1 MTSRSLFIRSLG
13 VAATLA
19 AVTFCSLNA
28 QAEIVFGNL
37 GASGTTP
44 LGTTN
49 TDIGTQDPVDINW
62 LAQGF
67 NTGTS
72 SNLTISAVTLGIF
85 GSDAGTIPLTVSI
98 FASGPGGGPA
108 ALPLYT
114 SSVTNV
120 GSTTKYAFNFTGAVL
135 QPNTDYFIVPSGGS
149 WYWNTGSPAA
159 PLGQNASGYSY
170 VSTLESYS
178 QGVTPAGPWE
188 TAGSTRYSVS
198 VEAVPEPSSLVMA
211 GLGAGGLAML
221 ERTRRRRRKAVH
233 ADAVEADDYLG

>member
-1 MTSRSLFIRSLG
+1 MKSKSLFIRSLG
-13 VAATLA
+13 AAATLA
-19 AVTFCSLNA
+19 AVAFCSLNA

-37 GASGTTP
+37 GASGSTT

-62 LAQGF
+62 IAQGF

-72 SNLTISAVTLGIF
+72 SNLTISSVTLGIF
-85 GSDAGTIPLTVSI
+85 GSDGDAIPLTVSI
-98 FASGPGGGPA
+98 FASGTGGVPA
-108 ALPLYT
+108 ASPLFT
-114 SSVTNV
+114 SSITNV
-120 GSTTKYAFNFTGAVL
+120 GSTGKYAFNFTSAVL

-159 PLGQNASGYSY
+159 PVGQNASGYTY
-170 VSTLESYS
+170 VSTLESYN
-178 QGVTPAGPWE
+178 QGVTPGGPWD
-188 TAGSTRYSVS
+188 TGSSSRYSVS

-233 ADAVEADDYLG
+233 ADAVEVDDYLG